1 MNKKHTICI
10 GDNHAIFREGIKSL
24 LSTNPLFSVI
34 GEGEDGMDI
43 INVVRKDPPDILL
56 LDLTMPKMSGLEV
69 IKVLKKRL
77 PDLKILVLTIHNT
90 EDYIHEALA
99 AGANGYVLKDAN
111 YAELTR
117 AITVVLKNK
126 TYLDPAAS
134 DKVVRHYLHHS
145 KKEVTEPV
153 SNTLTNREL
162 EILKLIAEAYT
173 NKKTAEHLNI
183 SIKTVEK
190 HRANLM
196 RKLNLHSAPELTT
209 FAIQKGLVESS

>member
-1 MNKKHTICI
+1 MNKKYTICI

-24 LSTNPLFSVI
+24 LSTNPQFTVT
-34 GEGEDGMDI
+34 GEGEDGMDVI
-43 INVVRKDPPDILL
+43 RVVKENPPDILL
-56 LDLTMPKMSGLEV
+56 LDLTMPKMNGLDV

-77 PDLKILVLTIHNT
+77 PELKILVLTIHNS
-90 EDYIHEALA
+90 EDYIHAALA

-111 YAELTR
+111 YAELTT
-117 AITVVLKNK
+117 AIIAVLNDK

-134 DKVVRHYLHHS
+134 DKVVQHYLYHT
-145 KKEVTEPV
+145 KKEGTEPV
-153 SNTLTNREL
+153 SHTLTTREL

-173 NKKTAEHLNI
+173 NKKIAEYLNI

-196 RKLNLHSAPELTT
+196 RKLNLHSAAELTT
-209 FAIQKGLVESS
+209 FAIQKGLI

>member
-1 MNKKHTICI
+1 MNKKYTICI

-24 LSTNPLFSVI
+24 LSTHPDFTVT
-34 GEGEDGMDI
+34 GEGEDGMDVI
-43 INVVRKDPPDILL
+43 HTVKENPPDILL
-56 LDLTMPKMSGLEV
+56 LDLTMPKMNGMDV

-77 PDLKILVLTIHNT
+77 PELKILVLTIHNS
-90 EDYIHEALA
+90 EDYIHAALA

-117 AITVVLKNK
+117 AIIAVLNNK

-134 DKVVRHYLHHS
+134 DKVVQHYLYHT
-145 KKEVTEPV
+145 KMDGTEPV
-153 SNTLTNREL
+153 SHTLTTREL

-173 NKKTAEHLNI
+173 NKKIAEYLSI

-196 RKLNLHSAPELTT
+196 RKLNLHSAAELTT
-209 FAIQKGLVESS
+209 FAIQKGLI